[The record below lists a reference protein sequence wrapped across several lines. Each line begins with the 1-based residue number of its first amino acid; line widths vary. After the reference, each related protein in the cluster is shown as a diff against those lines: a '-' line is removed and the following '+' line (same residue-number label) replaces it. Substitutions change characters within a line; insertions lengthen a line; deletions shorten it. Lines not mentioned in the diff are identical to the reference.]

1 MHLYVRF
8 YQLNK
13 ENIQETLVNYRCQKT
28 FHYFSAEAVQGLKG
42 KVKLSIS
49 LHFTVLRMF
58 SNSCFI
64 QEQ

>member
-1 MHLYVRF
+1 MHCGIVTTPPLNAILARAQALLWVRD
-8 YQLNK
+8 
-13 ENIQETLVNYRCQKT
+13 C
-28 FHYFSAEAVQGLKG
+28 AEAVQGLKG

-58 SNSCFI
+58 SNSCLI